1 MFNPSTEL
9 NDARYYIRCMGEK
22 IRSGDFNDKYLRK
35 IKKKINKKLDDAIA
49 LAKDGKFY

>member
-1 MFNPSTEL
+1 MVKPSNELTE
-9 NDARYYIRCMGEK
+9 ARYYIRCMTEK
-22 IRSGDFNDKYLRK
+22 IRSGDFDDKYLRK